1 MAPTTRTDE
10 QIQKDVLDELT
21 WDARVRPNEIGVT
34 VSDGVVALTGWV
46 DSHTK
51 KWAAE
56 EAAHRVRGALAVA
69 NDIEIHLPSSAERT
83 DADIAA
89 AAVRALEW
97 DTFVP
102 IEQIDVTVSKG
113 WVILKGEVEWQSE
126 AGCGTGGAPPLRCHR
141 SDQLD
146 SGQDRWSP
154 PSSSKRF
161 SRNSRSAEL
170 DGECIQ
176 VKAERSKVVQG
187 DGALMGG
194 ETRSGADG
202 VVRAGRPRPTTASR
216 SRLSLYRDRPRESC
230 ALFCSV
236 SLFWHI
242 EG

>member
-1 MAPTTRTDE
+1 M
-10 QIQKDVLDELT
+10 
-21 WDARVRPNEIGVT
+21 
-34 VSDGVVALTGWV
+34 
-46 DSHTK
+46 
-51 KWAAE
+51 
-56 EAAHRVRGALAVA
+56 RGALAVA

-97 DTFVP
+97 HTFVP
-102 IEQIDVTVSKG
+102 IEQINVTVSKG

-170 DGECIQ
+170 DGECIPG
-176 VKAERSKVVQG
+176 E
-187 DGALMGG
+187 GG
-194 ETRSGADG
+194 EEQGGARGRCAHGRRNKKRSGRRGPRRATSADN
-202 VVRAGRPRPTTASR
+202 
-216 SRLSLYRDRPRESC
+216 RLTISS
-230 ALFCSV
+230 
-236 SLFWHI
+236 
-242 EG
+242 